1 MKMKSLESQFS
12 KRELICIFLIFVFCA
27 FALFIG
33 VYVVIF
39 STDGTLKNVTTSVND
54 NVQTDEKEE
63 LKENF
68 QTIFKNELISNV
80 NTVGINRKD
89 EKYDLVY
96 VAYNKIEKVIG
107 EYEIN
112 VKLPHINIDS
122 IEIENINNEIDN
134 TFKGKAE
141 SILNHGSLT
150 EDTIYNIKYQ
160 AYLNNDIL
168 SLIIECTLKE
178 NSNAQRIIIKTYN
191 CNIKTGEIIDIQ
203 ELAKMKQLNK
213 DTIEKEI
220 RRELESQISMEKSL
234 AEAGYKVFN
243 RYPENDMYKFENLR
257 NYFIDEKNHLY
268 IIFAYGN
275 TNNTSEMDFVIF

>member
-1 MKMKSLESQFS
+1 MKMKSLENQFS
-12 KRELICIFLIFVFCA
+12 KRELICIVLIFAFCA

-39 STDGTLKNVTTSVND
+39 STDGTLKNVTTSVN
-54 NVQTDEKEE
+54 NNIQIDEKEE

-80 NTVGINRKD
+80 NTVGIDRKD

-96 VAYNKIEKVIG
+96 VAYNKVEKVIG
-107 EYEIN
+107 EYDIN

-122 IEIENINNEIDN
+122 IDIENINKEIDN

-141 SILNHGSLT
+141 AILNHGSLS

-168 SLIIECTLKE
+168 SLVIECTLKE
-178 NSNAQRIIIKTYN
+178 NANAQRIIIKTYN

-203 ELAKMKQLNK
+203 EFAKMKQLSK
-213 DTIEKEI
+213 DIVEKEI
-220 RRELESQISMEKSL
+220 KREIESQISMEKSL

-243 RYPENDMYKFENLR
+243 RYPENDMYKFENLK
-257 NYFIDEKNHLY
+257 NYFLDENNHLY

-275 TNNTSEMDFVIF
+275 TNNTSEIDFAIF